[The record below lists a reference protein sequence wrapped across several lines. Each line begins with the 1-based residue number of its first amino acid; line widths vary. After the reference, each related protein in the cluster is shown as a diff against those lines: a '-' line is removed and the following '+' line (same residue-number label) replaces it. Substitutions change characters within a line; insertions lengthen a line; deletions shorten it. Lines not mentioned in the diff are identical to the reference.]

1 MSDAIFS
8 SPNRCRASE
17 ITKNGGDEKTKKI
30 RFVHAYSCMNERT
43 NERTNYFFGFIFI
56 SVHKNMDNYEK
67 IALVLMVFFS
77 SHEKIV
83 VARKSSKTAFPIFR
97 CLRIYAGM
105 GKTLAGVKNRI
116 RHERFS
122 LCPMHFFPARTDAVQ
137 ARSRKINDDDGE
149 KKSFRAYS
157 CMNE

>member
-1 MSDAIFS
+1 M
-8 SPNRCRASE
+8 
-17 ITKNGGDEKTKKI
+17 
-30 RFVHAYSCMNERT
+30 

-67 IALVLMVFFS
+67 IALVLVVFFS

-97 CLRIYAGM
+97 CLRIYAGT
-105 GKTLAGVKNRI
+105 GKTLADVKNRI

-122 LCPMHFFPARTDAVQ
+122 LYPMQFFPVRTDAVQ
-137 ARSRKINDDDGE
+137 ARSRKINDE
-149 KKSFRAYS
+149 KNEKIVSCIS
-157 CMNE
+157 CMNERIIFSVWFLFRCTKIWTIMRKLRSFSWYFFRLMKK